1 MSKNFIWS
9 VLFSGAIAVLMLA
22 ILLVRTDPV
31 PGWVLVV
38 YPLVGAALAQ
48 IASRTSP
55 TIEDLAWIET
65 GTIAAAAIVILAAI
79 INLLLIEL
87 LLREFISGEFLN
99 GGAFR
104 KIVFFAL
111 PTVSVLLW
119 WALERRLSR
128 LRITMKDGR
137 RMAQADRSE
146 GSDYDS
152 IGDEA
157 TAS

>member
-1 MSKNFIWS
+1 MSRNFIWS

-55 TIEDLAWIET
+55 RVEDLAWIET

-79 INLLLIEL
+79 INVLLIEL
-87 LLREFISGEFLN
+87 LMREFISGEFLS
-99 GGAFR
+99 GGIFR
-104 KIVFFAL
+104 KIVFFVL

-128 LRITMKDGR
+128 LRTAIKDNR
-137 RMAQADRSE
+137 QTNSSE
-146 GSDYDS
+146 HDFHGEYNQM
-152 IGDEA
+152 GEEA
-157 TAS
+157 AAS